1 MQREEVDML
10 TCNQIVIQ
18 FLAFSR
24 TLQSMKTSSSE
35 IVQKKIF
42 LTFKFYR
49 FPEFKTT
56 DLILD
61 NIIEDYSINAEYT
74 PFVLKS
80 SKKTD
85 KSGYMI
91 CYSVDPTNL
100 KYGEKKLFL
109 QYLAN
114 HAMFIDVWDANSLHL
129 IGTATLQLK
138 DLLRQGREA
147 VQSTYE
153 LDIISMEYENDDS
166 RINSV
171 NNVFNLNYFSNK
183 LDVYK
188 LICHL
193 QSLIIIPIQ
202 MIAFQR

>member
-24 TLQSMKTSSSE
+24 LSQSMKTSSSE
-35 IVQKKIF
+35 IFPKKIF
-42 LTFKFYR
+42 LTFQFYR

-56 DLILD
+56 NLLID
-61 NIIEDYSINAEYT
+61 NIIEDFSINAEYN
-74 PFVLKS
+74 PFVLKTS
-80 SKKTD
+80 NKSD

-109 QYLAN
+109 QYLAH

-138 DLLRQGREA
+138 DLLRQGKEA

-153 LDIISMEYENDDS
+153 LDIIKMEYEDDGS
-166 RINSV
+166 RIHSE
-171 NNVFNLNYFSNK
+171 NNVFNL
-183 LDVYK
+183 VY
-188 LICHL
+188 L
-193 QSLIIIPIQ
+193 
-202 MIAFQR
+202 